1 MDYQQAIDKMSPEI
15 YENLKKALEQGRW
28 PDGRPMTSQQR
39 EHALAAVIAWGE
51 LHLPEHERVGFID
64 RGKKTGAFEAQT
76 RETPLTWKDR
86 DEH

>member
-28 PDGRPMTSQQR
+28 PDGRPMTPEQR

-64 RGKKTGAFEAQT
+64 RGKKTRAFESQT

-86 DEH
+86 DDH